1 MCRKDISGRKI
12 LFSLVNNKKQCTI
25 ALITLSSPNDINA
38 PIKGALVPETK
49 DSFVSFSNNINNVC
63 KQ

>member
-1 MCRKDISGRKI
+1 MCRNDVSGGKI
-12 LFSLVNNKKQCTI
+12 LFSLVNDKKQYTI

-49 DSFVSFSNNINNVC
+49 FSNSNNINNVC

>member
-1 MCRKDISGRKI
+1 MCRNDVSGRKI
-12 LFSLVNNKKQCTI
+12 LFSLVNNKKQYTI

-38 PIKGALVPETK
+38 PIKGALAPETK
-49 DSFVSFSNNINNVC
+49 VSNSNNINNVC